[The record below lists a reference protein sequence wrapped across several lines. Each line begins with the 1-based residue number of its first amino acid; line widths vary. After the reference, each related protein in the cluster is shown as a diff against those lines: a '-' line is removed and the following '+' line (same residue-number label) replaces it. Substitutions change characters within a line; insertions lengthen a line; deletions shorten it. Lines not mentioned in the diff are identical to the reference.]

1 MKNARARAAQHLAP
15 VICKRAALSLES
27 IDAEDPDR
35 GLISELCYG
44 TLRYLPALQVISG
57 KLLRKGIRDKD
68 ADVLALLFIGL
79 YQIRY
84 LRVADHAAVSET
96 VQAAKQL
103 KKPWATGLL
112 NAALRKYLATQDELD
127 KELSNNPVYSTAHPQ
142 WLVNSIQRQWPE
154 QCEQIFDAANSRPPM
169 TLRVNLQKQSRELLR
184 SDLAELGIEA
194 SPGKLCDSALQLKSA
209 VAVHRIPGFDEGFAS
224 VQDESAQLAAYL
236 LGPHK
241 AQRVLD
247 ACAAPGGKTGHLLE
261 RSPEISLTAL
271 DIDETRIAKV
281 EQNLDRLGCGA
292 DIRAADASD
301 LDGWWNGET
310 FDRILIDAPCS
321 GTGVMRR
328 HPDIKQL
335 RTPEDVSGFRERQ
348 IELLETLWSTL
359 VSGGKLLYV
368 TCSIL
373 KSENQDV
380 VNHFAKNRD
389 DVEFLPIE
397 IDSAIQ
403 CNPGIQLLPMADG
416 NDGFYYV
423 LMAKQ
428 SMKRAEGTIK

>member
-1 MKNARARAAQHLAP
+1 LKNARARAAQHLAP
-15 VICKRAALSLES
+15 VICKQGALSLDS
-27 IDAEDPDR
+27 VDPEDPDR

-44 TLRYLPALQVISG
+44 TLRYLPALQVISE
-57 KLLRKGIRDKD
+57 KLLHKKIRDKD

-103 KKPWATGLL
+103 KKSWATGLL
-112 NAALRKYLATQDELD
+112 NAALRNYLGAQEKFDAELN
-127 KELSNNPVYSTAHPQ
+127 SNPIYTTAHPQ
-142 WLVNSIQRQWPE
+142 WLINSIQRQWPD
-154 QCEQIFDAANSRPPM
+154 QAQQIFDAANSRPPM
-169 TLRVNLQKQSRELLR
+169 TLRVNLQKQTRDALR
-184 SDLAELGIEA
+184 SELAEL
-194 SPGKLCDSALQLKSA
+194 SVDSFPGKLCVSALQLKSA
-209 VAVHRIPGFDEGFAS
+209 VAVHRIPGFDKGFAS
-224 VQDESAQLAAYL
+224 VQDESAQLAAEL
-236 LGPHK
+236 LSPQK
-241 AQRVLD
+241 MARVLD

-261 RSPEISLTAL
+261 LCPEISLTAL
-271 DIDETRIAKV
+271 DIDELRIAKV
-281 EQNLDRLGCGA
+281 DQNLHRLGYTA
-292 DIRAADASD
+292 DVRAADASD
-301 LDGWWNGET
+301 LDSWWDGKA

-348 IELLETLWSTL
+348 INLLETLWSTL
-359 VSGGKLLYV
+359 AGGGKLLYV

-380 VNHFAKNRD
+380 VNHFAKGRN
-389 DVEFLPIE
+389 DVDFLPIQIE
-397 IDSAIQ
+397 GAIQ
-403 CNPGIQLLPMADG
+403 CNPGIQLLPLADG
-416 NDGFYYV
+416 SDGFYYV

-428 SMKRAEGTIK
+428 SEG